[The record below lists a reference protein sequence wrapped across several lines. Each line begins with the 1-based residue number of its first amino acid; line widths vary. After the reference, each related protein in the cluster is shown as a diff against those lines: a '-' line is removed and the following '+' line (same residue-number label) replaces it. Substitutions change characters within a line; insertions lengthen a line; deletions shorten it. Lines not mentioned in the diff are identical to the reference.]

1 MKTGQNAQGSN
12 YIDSLYLLM
21 LAHRRPSLE
30 VFQLQNL
37 EYGVGLDA

>member
-12 YIDSLYLLM
+12 YIDSLYLLI
-21 LAHRRPSLE
+21 E

-37 EYGVGLDA
+37 EYGVCLDA